1 VDWTWHRH
9 QAGAGLW
16 GSAPPS
22 PSEIRKNIFDN
33 YNVIRVNATRRAT
46 PTAPPTGS
54 HRSSA
59 LLPLASAARASRG
72 VASPRPPH
80 QECKAKP
87 CPTLSSPNGELLGW
101 HAVPTLPRDK
111 EDSTWCCPYPL
122 QTNGEL
128 LELRVHRVLRTVKAT
143 PDLLVQ
149 GTRHIGMVAEFLEEG
164 SVTSMSFLTLPNRL
178 AELGV

>member
-1 VDWTWHRH
+1 MDWTGHRH

-16 GSAPPS
+16 GSTPPS

-87 CPTLSSPNGELLGW
+87 CPTLSSPNGELRVGTQCQPYREASGRRPPFASHRLSTLFFAFPTTNRYPPSANQKNTASDNASAAPMKATRCVTGAGW
-101 HAVPTLPRDK
+101 R
-111 EDSTWCCPYPL
+111 
-122 QTNGEL
+122 
-128 LELRVHRVLRTVKAT
+128 LRVKVMIARV
-143 PDLLVQ
+143 P
-149 GTRHIGMVAEFLEEG
+149 
-164 SVTSMSFLTLPNRL
+164 
-178 AELGV
+178 